1 MRLESRHGGEP
12 GYSGES
18 VDAVESVHVA
28 AGGGDELGAQGDA
41 GRAGSC
47 AACSMAANR

>member
-1 MRLESRHGGEP
+1 MRPESRHGGEP

-41 GRAGSC
+41 EAGQARALP
-47 AACSMAANR
+47 AR